1 MNSTKIT
8 FIVTLAAALM
18 AGSCKNQQQKTVV
31 ATEFEVQTI
40 QDLPQQMPA
49 ELFEGIN
56 DTLLAQLLPEGSA
69 PAAINVFYFRN
80 GDRHI
85 LFDAGMGADKGG
97 QLIAGL
103 EELGVAPSDITDICI
118 THLHFDHIGGLVTP
132 EGTAAFP
139 QATLHIAKAE
149 YDAWIS
155 GPLADNNQQVKA
167 VAELYKERLD
177 IFADTLDLAGVQS
190 IPMPG
195 HTPGHTMYRVGKTYI
210 VGDLL
215 HAVDLQVEHPE
226 FSARFDF
233 DRTLAAEQRA
243 KFLEEAREG
252 RYLLCGMHFPAPG
265 YIQNLAEM

>member
-8 FIVTLAAALM
+8 TIIILAAALL
-18 AGSCKNQQQKTVV
+18 AGGCKNQPKPA
-31 ATEFEVQTI
+31 ATATDFEVQAI

-49 ELFEGIN
+49 ALFEGIN
-56 DTLLAQLLPEGSA
+56 DTLLAQLLPVGSA
-69 PAAINVFYFRN
+69 EAAINVFYLCS

-97 QLIAGL
+97 QLLPGL
-103 EELGVAPSDITDICI
+103 EQLGVAPADITDICI
-118 THLHFDHIGGLVTP
+118 THLHFDHIGGLITP

-139 QATLHIAKAE
+139 QATLHVAQAE
-149 YDAWIS
+149 YDAWMS
-155 GPLADNNQQVKA
+155 GPLSADNQQVKA
-167 VAELYKERLD
+167 VAELYKECLD
-177 IFADTLDLAGVQS
+177 LFADTLELEGVHS

-215 HAVDLQVEHPE
+215 HAVALQVEHPE

-233 DRTLAAEQRA
+233 DRTLAAEQRTA
-243 KFLEEAREG
+243 FLAEARQG
-252 RYLLCGMHFPAPG
+252 HYLLGGMHFPAPG
-265 YIQNLAEM
+265 FIQN